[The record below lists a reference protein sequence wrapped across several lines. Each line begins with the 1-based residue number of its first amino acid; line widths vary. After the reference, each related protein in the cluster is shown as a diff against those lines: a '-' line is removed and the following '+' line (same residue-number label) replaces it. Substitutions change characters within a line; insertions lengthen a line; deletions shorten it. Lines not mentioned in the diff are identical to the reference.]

1 MENENVTSTQNEL
14 ATPVNRILAALID
27 GILVSVVAYILMT
40 MSSSLQYVGSALGIV
55 YMIIKDTLPALQG
68 QSIGKKAMNIMV
80 VNEDTGES
88 IEGDYAA
95 GAIRALPLIIP
106 FLNFIGIIVETVM
119 LFSDDD
125 HRRFGDK
132 WGKTKVIKK

>member
-27 GILVSVVAYILMT
+27 GILVSVVAYVFT
-40 MSSSLQYVGSALGIV
+40 RVGVSSIGYLLGIA
-55 YMIIKDTLPALQG
+55 YMIIKDTIPALEG

-88 IEGDYAA
+88 IMGDYTA
-95 GAIRALPLIIP
+95 GVVRALPLIIP
-106 FLNFIGIIVETVM
+106 GLNLIGIVVETIV
-119 LFSDDD
+119 LFSDDG
-125 HRRFGDK
+125 HMRFGDK
-132 WGKTKVIKK
+132 WAKTKVIKK